1 MLEADKVKI
10 LSCLNFFPSEKL
22 KKQTETKRRDVGLL
36 LLWGQSLG
44 LVSWLHSWIVRLVS
58 CGVCMLDRWTRLLSA
73 AEKGETEPQ
82 H

>member
-36 LLWGQSLG
+36 LLWRSVVR
-44 LVSWLHSWIVRLVS
+44 VS
-58 CGVCMLDRWTRLLSA
+58 
-73 AEKGETEPQ
+73 
-82 H
+82 